1 VADHRSPA
9 EVASSLRAMGY
20 EPVWEDPSLV
30 GGVKRALAV
39 T

>member
-1 VADHRSPA
+1 VADHRTPE
-9 EVASSLRAMGY
+9 EVAASLRAMGY

-30 GGVKRALAV
+30 DGVARGLH